1 MVNHFRYYQY
11 LNIDVKEVPKV
22 AAPHFLT
29 YDTEED
35 DDLHYGGGE
44 NILMPSVKKSEMGQ
58 SSLMGAL
65 FNLTTTI
72 VGGGTLSIPFAM
84 AATGSILGV
93 LIILMSAC
101 FGAMS
106 AHLLVKLS
114 ITATAPAF
122 KDIAID
128 AYGVLGAKI
137 VELVIVLFTWGAMAA
152 YLVIM
157 ENFLTPILNLM
168 VHGFSATPLC
178 PTINCVTH
186 CPWYFDPKFILAVWS
201 VVILLPLGLLKKLS
215 ALKYTSVIS
224 LLSTCYIV
232 LVVVIR
238 SIQSVFFSD
247 FKLLVPD
254 SAVLFLVDLRMFVAF
269 PILVI
274 AFAFHMNLGPVQM
287 DLQNP
292 TMGRVQAACGG
303 AVSIGTVLYIVMGI
317 FGYILFGGVVSS
329 NVLNSFVDP
338 SDILVQIG
346 RCMFLLVVTM
356 AFPLIV
362 YPCRSNLQTLLFRKL
377 TRDNL
382 FHYLVTPI
390 LLVTA
395 YGVAISG
402 VSLGLVFGVVG
413 ATCGNF
419 LIYTFP
425 GALYLKLS
433 EERWLSWRKIYSVFA
448 IIFGIIMMVLCLFA
462 TLYFK
467 EAPACKPSA

>member
-1 MVNHFRYYQY
+1 
-11 LNIDVKEVPKV
+11 
-22 AAPHFLT
+22 
-29 YDTEED
+29 
-35 DDLHYGGGE
+35 
-44 NILMPSVKKSEMGQ
+44 MPSVKKAEMGQ
-58 SSLMGAL
+58 SSLMASL

-84 AATGSILGV
+84 AATGSVLGV
-93 LIILMSAC
+93 IIIVLSAL
-101 FGAMS
+101 FSAMS

-114 ITATAPAF
+114 TIASAPAF

-128 AYGVLGAKI
+128 AYGVLGAKT
-137 VELVIVLFTWGAMAA
+137 VELVIVLFTWGALAA
-152 YLVIM
+152 YIVIM
-157 ENFLTPILNLM
+157 GDFLTPILNMM

-178 PTINCVTH
+178 PTVDCVVH
-186 CPWYFDPKFILAVWS
+186 CPWYFDTKFISAVWC
-201 VVILLPLGLLKKLS
+201 VCIILPLGLLKKLS

-232 LVVVIR
+232 FVVVFR
-238 SIQSVFFSD
+238 AIQTLFFSQ
-247 FKLLVPD
+247 FRLLNVTAP
-254 SAVLFLVDLRMFVAF
+254 VLFAWDLRLFVSF

-274 AFAFHMNLGPVQM
+274 AFAFHMNIGPVQM

-292 TMGRVQAACGG
+292 TMKRVHCSCGS
-303 AVSIGTVLYIVMGI
+303 AVGIGTLLYIIMGI
-317 FGYILFGGVVSS
+317 FGYLLFGASVSS

-338 SDILVQIG
+338 GDVLVQVG

-356 AFPLIV
+356 ASPLII
-362 YPCRSNLQTLLFRKL
+362 YPLRTNLKTLLFRKL
-377 TRDNL
+377 TKDNL
-382 FHYLVTPI
+382 FHYLVTP
-390 LLVTA
+390 LLIVSA

-402 VSLGLVFGVVG
+402 VSLGLVFGVLG

-433 EERWLSWRKIYSVFA
+433 DERLWSMRKLYSIFA
-448 IIFGIIMMVLCLFA
+448 IAFGIIMMVLCLFA

-467 EAPACKPSA
+467 EASSCKP